1 MPIFTRE
8 ESLLVWIH
16 ERREL
21 ESRQMPMLA
30 ALISR
35 GWVTATPSGDGS
47 FTDVALTLKGQEAV
61 SEVISRD

>member
-8 ESLLVWIH
+8 ESLLVLIH

-21 ESRQMPMLA
+21 ESRHMPVLA
-30 ALISR
+30 GLISR
-35 GWVTATPSGDGS
+35 GWVAATQTGEGG

>member
-1 MPIFTRE
+1 MFTME
-8 ESLLVWIH
+8 ESLLVLIH

-21 ESRQMPMLA
+21 EGRHMPVLGR
-30 ALISR
+30 LIRR
-35 GWVTATPSGDGS
+35 GWVTATESGTGS